1 MLALFEEA
9 ANPLKEWV
17 AKGVASDPHDFR
29 LDLRALFISN
39 LNSRAGY

>member
-9 ANPLKEWV
+9 SNPKNEWV
-17 AKGVASDPHDFR
+17 AKGVASDPHHFR

-39 LNSRAGY
+39 LDSRAGY